1 MWSGEGVSLSLPL
14 SVSDHQ
20 LTTIAVNEMKVDRTH
35 TNTHIYTR
43 RADDLGAAKCR
54 FCGPKLEVLTI
65 GIGRKTTHLSIF
77 LYNILILQ
85 TWADV
90 AILVVMVFWCGRSMG
105 ALERGSNNDAG

>member
-1 MWSGEGVSLSLPL
+1 MEWGRGISLSSSLCVR
-14 SVSDHQ
+14 SSAYDDGSKR
-20 LTTIAVNEMKVDRTH
+20 NESRSYTRI
-35 TNTHIYTR
+35 HIYTR

-90 AILVVMVFWCGRSMG
+90 AISVVVVVWEVDGG
-105 ALERGSNNDAG
+105 ARKGFK